1 LTPPKATN
9 TILAS
14 RFPASFLKVNGPM
27 RFVCDSCRAQY
38 MISDDKVGAKGVK
51 VRCKKCGYVILV
63 RKADGE
69 ATQVAAMPPAPRES
83 DATGPAP
90 LPPEPGTRP
99 GGDGG
104 GERYANGAN
113 GHANGAAEHGQA
125 AGGFGGNGQGL
136 FGGVEED
143 EIGAVFDQVLKTG
156 PQKPEAKEP
165 SEDVPLGNFDEND
178 DLSSTRVVSAE
189 ALRKLAKDSE
199 QQFAKNGNGEAAHA
213 EGDEPSDKAGADVP
227 QTDWFVAVDDQ
238 QQGPLTLEKLKD
250 LWDRGE
256 VGPDS
261 LCWRSGY
268 SDWTALAEVEVLK
281 AVLAPKPSKPV
292 IASSPGLVGPGSGAV
307 VTVPVETSFNSG
319 GMSQSVRTE
328 MPVSMA
334 AAGEGAEPA
343 ADTGSWQPSAAS
355 ALASLVKEEMS
366 VLSKPASARSLLGD
380 TGPNESISARGGG
393 LLDLPGASPAPAGNG
408 HAGNG
413 LLDVPAPG
421 GMPPAP
427 APAASP
433 AFAAASYS
441 TYAPPPAQHGLSRS
455 LVIALGVVAFL
466 LIATIGTV
474 LFVFTR
480 TPAAPAPVAVAE
492 RSQKDPP
499 MPPPPAGLKENAPAA
514 AGAPSAQPGTAAT
527 PPAATGAPAPA
538 PTPPGAVAAAAPP
551 GPTPVPSAA
560 TPAPAPVPTAAPAV
574 GRHRLPTG
582 SGSAK
587 DTPLVKPG
595 EKDEGEVITGGKA
608 GGAKSGGS
616 KEDDDF
622 DSLFGGGKK
631 AAPDGPAPTGKKPK
645 SVYIPGEAGGG
656 GASDAKETLSS
667 SDVSMGVLGYKPK
680 IVECVQAQKAK
691 QPGASGTLVMKWTIL
706 PSGKTTQVSVQTE
719 ELKSSYLANCL
730 TILVKGMQ
738 FPKHKVQGEPI
749 VFPFKF

>member
-1 LTPPKATN
+1 
-9 TILAS
+9 
-14 RFPASFLKVNGPM
+14 M

-69 ATQVAAMPPAPRES
+69 TTQVAPMPQTSPAAHES
-83 DATGPAP
+83 DATGPNA
-90 LPPEPGTRP
+90 LPPEPGSRP
-99 GGDGG
+99 GGDP
-104 GERYANGAN
+104 GERYAGNGAN
-113 GHANGAAEHGQA
+113 GVHANGSAENGQSITS
-125 AGGFGGNGQGL
+125 FGGNGQSNNVL
-136 FGGVEED
+136 GGVEED

-156 PQKPEAKEP
+156 PQKTEPKEE
-165 SEDVPLGNFDEND
+165 SEDVPLGFDDND

-199 QQFAKNGNGEAAHA
+199 QFALGGKGNGNGESGAAHG
-213 EGDEPSDKAGADVP
+213 EESGDKPAGDDVP

-250 LWDRGE
+250 LWERGE

-268 SDWTALAEVEVLK
+268 SDWTALSEVEALK
-281 AVLAPKPSKPV
+281 SVLAPKPSKPM

-380 TGPNESISARGGG
+380 TGPNEAISARGGG
-393 LLDLPGASPAPAGNG
+393 LLDLPSATPAPAGNG

-413 LLDVPAPG
+413 LLDVPVPA
-421 GMPPAP
+421 GMPAGPAP
-427 APAASP
+427 SASP
-433 AFAAASYS
+433 AFAQSQYP
-441 TYAPPPAQHGLSRS
+441 TYAPPPAHHGLSRP
-455 LVIALGVVAFL
+455 LMIALGVVAFL

-480 TPAAPAPVAVAE
+480 TPAAPAATPSAEVARA
-492 RSQKDPP
+492 DPQ
-499 MPPPPAGLKENAPAA
+499 MPPPPAGLKQNPPAPTA
-514 AGAPSAQPGTAAT
+514 APSAQPATGT
-527 PPAATGAPAPA
+527 PPAAGAPA
-538 PTPPGAVAAAAPP
+538 PTPGTATAPP
-551 GPTPVPSAA
+551 GPTPAPVASATPPPGP
-560 TPAPAPVPTAAPAV
+560 TPAPAPSAVPAPTPAA

-595 EKDEGEVITGGKA
+595 GGGDEGEVITPGGKGG
-608 GGAKSGGS
+608 GGAKS
-616 KEDDDF
+616 KDDDEF

-631 AAPDGPAPTGKKPK
+631 AAPDGPAPGPKKGK
-645 SVYIPGEAGGG
+645 SVYIPGETGGG
-656 GASDAKETLSS
+656 GASDLKESLSS
-667 SDVSMGVLGYKPK
+667 SDVTSTVLNYRPK

-691 QPGASGTLVMKWTIL
+691 QPGATGTLVMKWTIL
-706 PSGKTTQVSVQTE
+706 PSGKTAQVSVQTE
-719 ELKSSYLANCL
+719 EFKSTYLANCL
-730 TILVKGMQ
+730 TILVKGMS